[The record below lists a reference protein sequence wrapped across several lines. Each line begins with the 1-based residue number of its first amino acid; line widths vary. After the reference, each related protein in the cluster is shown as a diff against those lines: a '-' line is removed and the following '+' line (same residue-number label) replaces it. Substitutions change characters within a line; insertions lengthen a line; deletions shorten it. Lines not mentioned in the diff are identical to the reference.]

1 MDSQEEDFGLSGTW
15 TYLYFGC
22 MGLCSVLILC
32 CMMFLHWRKKV
43 RREQHAQQWVEVM
56 KAANFTYSPHLY
68 WINKRRHCG
77 LNAAI
82 TITPPE
88 AVTNPEFKVDIPDS
102 TWESDTSEGD
112 GYASRGSSSPPQ
124 SPVLRQPALVV
135 PERPLSIRTPQ
146 RRIRSPLPIPTFRE
160 RPVTPPL
167 RNPAPRLHHSASY
180 LLEVCPQR
188 NVHFY
193 SLPTLDYVVNCS
205 SEKPFAPDPQLPL
218 TEGGSFRGED

>member
-15 TYLYFGC
+15 LLLYFGC
-22 MGLCSVLILC
+22 MGLCSVLTAC
-32 CMMFLHWRKKV
+32 CMVFLHWRKKV
-43 RREQHAQQWVEVM
+43 RRERRAQQWAQVM
-56 KAANFTYSPHLY
+56 KAASFPYCPHLY
-68 WINKRRHCG
+68 WINKRRRCG

-82 TITPPE
+82 TIAPPE
-88 AVTNPEFKVDIPDS
+88 AATNPEFKVDIPDS
-102 TWESDTSEGD
+102 TWGSDASEGD
-112 GYASRGSSSPPQ
+112 GYASRGRSPYTE
-124 SPVLRQPALVV
+124 SPGLHQPALVV
-135 PERPLSIRTPQ
+135 PERPLSIPTPQ

-180 LLEVCPQR
+180 LLSCPQR
-188 NVHFY
+188 NVHFC
-193 SLPTLDYVVNCS
+193 SLPTLDCGVNCS